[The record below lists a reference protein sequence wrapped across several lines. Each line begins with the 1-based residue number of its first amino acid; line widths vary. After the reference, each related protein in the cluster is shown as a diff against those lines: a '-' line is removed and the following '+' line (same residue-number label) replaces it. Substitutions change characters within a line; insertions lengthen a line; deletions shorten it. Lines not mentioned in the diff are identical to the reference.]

1 MRYCRLATPKSWLSR
16 QLTPRYSWPAV
27 CRVWRFSLLQEMK
40 EVLRKVGSAS
50 VISRILDS
58 PVFLSKR
65 QTCLKQEFCTEKIMN
80 IQVSQCRDCLYY
92 VLYRTDTGKFQ
103 NCQSTIV
110 DTKIFV
116 VQPRFRW
123 HSLAASLK
131 LFSTSYLFHY
141 SETNTALTPKFRS
154 YKISRNVCLK
164 TL

>member
-1 MRYCRLATPKSWLSR
+1 MRYCKLATPKSWLSR

-27 CRVWRFSLLQEMK
+27 CRVWRFFFTPRDEGSFTQSGVSIGHQSDSRLSRFSLKKTNVFEAR
-40 EVLRKVGSAS
+40 VLYGKNNEHSS
-50 VISRILDS
+50 V
-58 PVFLSKR
+58 PVPWL
-65 QTCLKQEFCTEKIMN
+65 
-80 IQVSQCRDCLYY
+80 LYY

>member
-1 MRYCRLATPKSWLSR
+1 MRYCKLATPKSWLSR

-27 CRVWRFSLLQEMK
+27 CRVWRFFFTPRDEGSFTQSG
-40 EVLRKVGSAS
+40 VGIGHQS
-50 VISRILDS
+50 DS
-58 PVFLSKR
+58 LSKR
-65 QTCLKQEFCTEKIMN
+65 QTCLKQEFCTEKIRN

-103 NCQSTIV
+103 NCQSTNV
-110 DTKIFV
+110 ATKIFV

-141 SETNTALTPKFRS
+141 FETNTALTPKFRS